1 MWLETEIRHVFAVS
15 IVEYLDVGAV
25 LEGRFTHFTPLR
37 DAYFGEVGA
46 IIESQAPNLSHRWG
60 DSDAREAGA
69 TRESTAP
76 NLRHRWWYGDARE
89 TLITC
94 STQQMIW
101 NCETHCSW
109 HLTFSIVICLAK
121 ITTLI
126 WKCIFFK
133 SYIHFFSCSC
143 LNY

>member
-69 TRESTAP
+69 K
-76 NLRHRWWYGDARE
+76 
-89 TLITC
+89 
-94 STQQMIW
+94 
-101 NCETHCSW
+101 
-109 HLTFSIVICLAK
+109 IVFATYCVPIC
-121 ITTLI
+121 
-126 WKCIFFK
+126 FD
-133 SYIHFFSCSC
+133 
-143 LNY
+143 